1 MHRFL
6 PQHYRL
12 TYIDADSTLIVE
24 MPSAIHEAPLAALNT
39 ALTFFFESIPFD
51 HDAIIVDIL
60 SNIEASD
67 SLVPDLRISF
77 QNMSNIAA
85 EIVIPGLAETAF
97 SQNRHALE
105 NKLVGAV
112 EANPALLLVVAA
124 IVFENA
130 PYRSPKKGSD
140 TARALLQDSSQQ
152 SATDFIATTGV
163 LPTLDS
169 PVVVANHTWCSVSS
183 VWFKV
188 WVRGNDPIDI
198 YTDDPALV
206 ADGVMFSFISKF
218 IVNTIPTASVSAGHY
233 GPGACDDEE
242 RS

>member
-1 MHRFL
+1 MHQFL

-12 TYIDADSTLIVE
+12 TYIDADSMLIIE
-24 MPSAIHEAPLAALNT
+24 MLSAIHEAPLAALNT

-51 HDAIIVDIL
+51 HDAIIIDIL
-60 SNIEASD
+60 SNIEASN

-97 SQNRHALE
+97 SQNWHALE

-124 IVFENA
+124 IVFENM
-130 PYRSPKKGSD
+130 PYCSPKKGSD
-140 TARALLQDSSQQ
+140 TACALLQDSSQQ
-152 SATDFIATTGV
+152 SATDFIATTSV

-169 PVVVANHTWCSVSS
+169 PVVVANHTWCSVLSI
-183 VWFKV
+183 VGMV
-188 WVRGNDPIDI
+188 Q
-198 YTDDPALV
+198 
-206 ADGVMFSFISKF
+206 GVGVQK
-218 IVNTIPTASVSAGHY
+218 
-233 GPGACDDEE
+233 
-242 RS
+242 RSYRHLHR